1 MVGYNARHMRPKRD
15 SEANAPTG
23 DSHASRPHLLGKP
36 SSLRLSWVLLGAVL
50 LVSIAGGTLAWF
62 GQTDGVTNIFTSGS
76 VKPQIDE
83 TFDTGYTVKQD
94 VKVQNTGTMPAYL
107 RASVAVYW
115 LDEDGNQLWDAPVL
129 GNDYSIDWNVATSDT
144 PDAPAAPDAPNAPDA
159 AADGQWLQGDDG
171 FYYWSMPVDK
181 KQSTGVLITKASQIG
196 GTPADG
202 KRLVVDI
209 ASQALQAEG
218 TAKNAFNEVWSKSS
232 GLVAGED
239 GTLARQGA

>member
-1 MVGYNARHMRPKRD
+1 MAGYNAKHMRPKQD
-15 SEANAPTG
+15 GEANVPTG
-23 DSHASRPHLLGKP
+23 DSRVPRPHLLGKL
-36 SSLRLSWVLLGAVL
+36 SSLRPSWVLLGAVL

-83 TFDTGYTVKQD
+83 TFDTSYTVKQD

-107 RASVAVYW
+107 RAFVAVYW
-115 LDEDGNQLWDAPVL
+115 LDKEGNQLWDAPAL
-129 GNDYSIDWNVATSDT
+129 GNDYSIEWNVATSD
-144 PDAPAAPDAPNAPDA
+144 APDAPNAPDA
-159 AADGQWLQGDDG
+159 PAGGQWLQGNDG
-171 FYYWSMPVDK
+171 FYYWPMPVDK
-181 KQSTGVLITKASQIG
+181 EQSTGILIKSARQIG
-196 GTPADG
+196 TPTEG
-202 KRLVVDI
+202 KKLVVDI

-218 TAKNAFNEVWSKSS
+218 TAKNAFNEVWSTSS

>member
-23 DSHASRPHLLGKP
+23 DSHATRPHLLGKP
-36 SSLRLSWVLLGAVL
+36 SSLRLSWVLLGTVL

-94 VKVQNTGTMPAYL
+94 VKVQNAGTMPAYL

-129 GNDYSIDWNVATSDT
+129 DTDYSIDWGEVVSNV
-144 PDAPAAPDAPNAPDA
+144 PAAPGAPAG
-159 AADGQWLQGDDG
+159 GQWLQGDDG
-171 FYYWSMPVDK
+171 FYYWSTPVDK
-181 KQSTGVLITKASQIG
+181 KQDTGILIKRASQIG

-209 ASQALQAEG
+209 ASQALQAKG
-218 TAKNAFNEVWSKSS
+218 TAKNAFNEVWSTSS

-239 GTLARQGA
+239 GTLVRQGGVKDE

>member
-1 MVGYNARHMRPKRD
+1 MAGYNAKHMRPKQD
-15 SEANAPTG
+15 GEANGLAGDARAP
-23 DSHASRPHLLGKP
+23 RPHFLGAP
-36 SSLRLSWVLLGAVL
+36 ASLRLSWVLLGAVL

-76 VKPQIDE
+76 VKPQINE
-83 TFDTGYTVKQD
+83 MFDTDYTVKQD
-94 VKVQNTGTMPAYL
+94 VKGENAGTMPAYL

-115 LDEDGNQLWDAPVL
+115 LDKDGNQLWDAPVL
-129 GNDYSIDWNVATSDT
+129 DADYSIEWNVATSDT
-144 PDAPAAPDAPNAPDA
+144 PDAPNAPDA
-159 AADGQWLQGDDG
+159 AADGQWLQGADG
-171 FYYWSMPVDK
+171 FYYWSMPVEK
-181 KQSTGVLITKASQIG
+181 KQNTGILIKSARQI

-202 KRLVVDI
+202 KKLVVDI

-218 TAKNAFNEVWSKSS
+218 TAKNAFNEVWSASS

>member
-1 MVGYNARHMRPKRD
+1 MAGYNAKHMRPKQD
-15 SEANAPTG
+15 GEANASTG

-83 TFDTGYTVKQD
+83 TFDTDYTVKRD
-94 VKVQNTGTMPAYL
+94 VKVENNGTMPAYL

-115 LDEDGNQLWDAPVL
+115 LDKDGNQLWEAPVL
-129 GNDYSIDWNVATSDT
+129 GNDYSIDWNVATSDM
-144 PDAPAAPDAPNAPDA
+144 PDAPNAPDA
-159 AADGQWLQGDDG
+159 AADGQWLQGADG
-171 FYYWSMPVDK
+171 FYYWSMPVEK
-181 KQSTGVLITKASQIG
+181 KQSTGILIKSASRI
-196 GTPADG
+196 GTPTDG
-202 KRLVVDI
+202 KKLVVDI

-218 TAKNAFNEVWSKSS
+218 TAKNAFNEVWSASS

>member
-1 MVGYNARHMRPKRD
+1 MVGYNAKHMRPKRD
-15 SEANAPTG
+15 GEANAPTG
-23 DSHASRPHLLGKP
+23 DSHASRPHFLGKH

-94 VKVQNTGTMPAYL
+94 VKIKNTGTMPAYL

-115 LDEDGNQLWDAPVL
+115 LDEGGNQLWDAPVL
-129 GNDYSIDWNVATSDT
+129 GNDYSIEWNVATSDT
-144 PDAPAAPDAPNAPDA
+144 PDAPAAPDALAG
-159 AADGQWLQGDDG
+159 GQWLQGDDG

-181 KQSTGVLITKASQIG
+181 KQNTGVLIKKASQIG
-196 GTPADG
+196 GTPAEG
-202 KRLVVDI
+202 KKLVVDI

-218 TAKNAFNEVWSKSS
+218 TAKNAFNEVWSTSS

>member
-1 MVGYNARHMRPKRD
+1 MAGYNAKHMRPKQD
-15 SEANAPTG
+15 GEANASTG

-83 TFDTGYTVKQD
+83 TFDTDYTVKRD
-94 VKVQNTGTMPAYL
+94 VKVENNGTMPAYL

-115 LDEDGNQLWDAPVL
+115 LDKDDNQLWEAPVL
-129 GNDYSIDWNVATSDT
+129 GNDYSIDWNVATSDM
-144 PDAPAAPDAPNAPDA
+144 PDAPNAPDA
-159 AADGQWLQGDDG
+159 AADAQWLQGADG
-171 FYYWSMPVDK
+171 FYYWSMPVEK
-181 KQSTGVLITKASQIG
+181 KQSTGILIKSASRI
-196 GTPADG
+196 GTPTDG
-202 KRLVVDI
+202 KKLVVDI

-218 TAKNAFNEVWSKSS
+218 TAKNAFNEVWSTSS

>member
-1 MVGYNARHMRPKRD
+1 MAGYNARHMRPKRD
-15 SEANAPTG
+15 GGANASTG
-23 DSHASRPHLLGKP
+23 DSHASRPHLFGNP
-36 SSLRLSWVLLGAVL
+36 SSLRLSWVLFGAVL
-50 LVSIAGGTLAWF
+50 LVSVAGGTLAWF

-83 TFDTGYTVKQD
+83 TFDTGYTVKRD
-94 VKVQNTGTMPAYL
+94 VKVENVGTMPAYL

-115 LDEDGNQLWDAPVL
+115 LDQEGNQLWDAPVL
-129 GNDYSIDWNVATSDT
+129 DTDYSIDWGDAVSDAPAV
-144 PDAPAAPDAPNAPDA
+144 PDAPAG
-159 AADGQWLQGDDG
+159 GQWLQGDDG

-181 KQSTGVLITKASQIG
+181 EQSTGILIKSASQN
-196 GTPADG
+196 GTPTDG
-202 KRLVVDI
+202 KKLVVDI